1 MSKNMN
7 DGLRGGTMCLSK
19 AGLVIGDGA
28 KTGPAI
34 ASVVGAG
41 FDFMIDGILYNKG
54 DAATVLPLSAG
65 TVQPV
70 DTTCLYLM
78 QIDKDGTV
86 TSTQGLPVLNTALAA
101 GSKLLQWP
109 TPSDDAQCPFGAV
122 KVKTVAVTFT
132 PGTTALD
139 ASGIT
144 ETYYDLA
151 MVPVKG
157 LAS

>member
-1 MSKNMN
+1 MKNMN

-19 AGLVIGDGA
+19 AGLAIGDGA

-34 ASVVGAG
+34 VSVVGAG
-41 FDFMIDGILYNKG
+41 IDFMIDGLLYNKG
-54 DAATVLPLSAG
+54 DAATVLPLTAA
-65 TVQPV
+65 TVQPA

-86 TSTQGLPVLNTALAA
+86 TSAQGEPVLNTLLAA
-101 GSKLLQWP
+101 GAKRLLWP
-109 TPSDDAQCPFGAV
+109 EVDADTKCPFGAV

-151 MVPVKG
+151 MVPTKG